1 MSVES
6 TQQPGPSRAGASAE
20 CSIQR
25 QVKQGARKSVEC
37 PKRKRQVSD
46 SDCTVHAQGRM
57 VVVMKRYILRNS
69 RCTMIKIVL
78 IKILGYCVAVK
89 LRIGLWQR
97 KKMKI
102 MFLMKLNRNI
112 L

>member
-6 TQQPGPSRAGASAE
+6 PQQPGPSGAGASAE

-46 SDCTVHAQGRM
+46 SDCTLHAQGGSDEEMHSEEFEMHYDQNCIDQDIR
-57 VVVMKRYILRNS
+57 L
-69 RCTMIKIVL
+69 
-78 IKILGYCVAVK
+78 
-89 LRIGLWQR
+89 LWSS
-97 KKMKI
+97 KA
-102 MFLMKLNRNI
+102 
-112 L
+112 